1 MVEFQENGYLTLE
14 GLVERILRLQIRYII
29 IPSSIMEKKGEILT
43 LKRYGD
49 WSDFGTDSPDMFLKH
64 FRIYTGD
71 EDRFNWVSDKFE
83 EVCKHTFY
91 PFRRTEWGEDET
103 L

>member
-1 MVEFQENGYLTLE
+1 MREFQENGYVTVD
-14 GLVERILRLQIRYII
+14 GLVERILRLQMRYII
-29 IPSSIMEKKGEILT
+29 VASLMKHKGETLT

-49 WSDFGTDSPDMFLKH
+49 WSDFGTDSLDMFLVH

-71 EDRFNWVSDKFE
+71 KERFNWVSDKFK
-83 EVCKHTFY
+83 VACDSVFY

-103 L
+103 F